1 MTMRLTRVALGCAA
15 ALLLSLPM
23 GPAAFGARPH
33 DWRADCHKRLEHDK
47 ARIDRDAA
55 KYGRHSRRVDRDIDR
70 METDRH
76 WCRDHHADWD
86 HSMFDIGIYI
96 KH

>member
-1 MTMRLTRVALGCAA
+1 MRLKQIVLGSAVAVLM
-15 ALLLSLPM
+15 ALPI
-23 GPAAFGARPH
+23 GQAAFGARPH
-33 DWRADCHKRLEHDK
+33 DWKADCHQRLEHDK

-55 KYGRHSRRVDRDIDR
+55 KYGNHSRRVDRDIDQ
-70 METDRH
+70 METDRK